1 MCKSFSIAEIVM
13 SCRARH
19 FLDLF
24 RVVYK
29 ALRINLSLFFKASPT
44 PSFHFGNN
52 FSRESSRY
60 IFRIIFM
67 HRQIKLILN
76 SYTPDLALIN
86 FVSGVFLMVVSKTKI
101 EARSTQISKTKFSD
115 LSFPVL
121 RFRNYHFLMRRKAL
135 ITNTYIHT
143 LLIFFQH
150 S

>member
-1 MCKSFSIAEIVM
+1 MNSGCSNYKNPRILKMCKSFSIAEIVM

-19 FLDLF
+19 FVDLF

-76 SYTPDLALIN
+76 SYAPDLALIN
-86 FVSGVFLMVVSKTKI
+86 FVNGLFLNG
-101 EARSTQISKTKFSD
+101 
-115 LSFPVL
+115 SFE
-121 RFRNYHFLMRRKAL
+121 NED
-135 ITNTYIHT
+135 
-143 LLIFFQH
+143 
-150 S
+150 

>member
-1 MCKSFSIAEIVM
+1 MNSGCSNYKTPRILKMCKSFSIAEIVM

-19 FLDLF
+19 FVDLF

-76 SYTPDLALIN
+76 SYTPDLALLN
-86 FVSGVFLMVVSKTKI
+86 FVNGLFLNG
-101 EARSTQISKTKFSD
+101 
-115 LSFPVL
+115 SFE
-121 RFRNYHFLMRRKAL
+121 NED
-135 ITNTYIHT
+135 
-143 LLIFFQH
+143 
-150 S
+150 